1 MKTKGL
7 LVALE
12 GIDNAGKTSL
22 IARLAEYFQRS
33 GIPVTTTK
41 ELTSPIGAFIWEG
54 LYAKNLT
61 PFLKTYL
68 FATDRAIRYERAVK
82 PALEKGLL
90 VLADRWNVSAYV
102 CRGLEHFDVR
112 FVKAVNS
119 KIPTADLTVILDLS
133 VKLSVKRGEEAK
145 KPNPYSAA
153 QLEEARKLYLKYAR
167 ETTCPVVDA
176 TQSTGVVFEKVR
188 DLISAKMRR

>member
-68 FATDRAIRYERAVK
+68 FATDRAIRAGQRSEY
-82 PALEKGLL
+82 P
-90 VLADRWNVSAYV
+90 
-102 CRGLEHFDVR
+102 VR
-112 FVKAVNS
+112 FLCRQGAVFRRGRRS
-119 KIPTADLTVILDLS
+119 AGGIGRHGDARPAVADFV
-133 VKLSVKRGEEAK
+133 
-145 KPNPYSAA
+145 
-153 QLEEARKLYLKYAR
+153 
-167 ETTCPVVDA
+167 
-176 TQSTGVVFEKVR
+176 
-188 DLISAKMRR
+188 